1 MALTPEQS
9 AEVQTAMT
17 KLRGMGCAVCI
28 FMPEDVESAAEAD
41 ERNISPAAAADPPG
55 RHPTLSGGHQWSARP
70 PARTGSCRFERRRR
84 TGGDG
89 SGGGGPGGGNAV
101 RVGVKS
107 QAAAPVLR

>member
-41 ERNISPAAAADPPG
+41 ERNISPAAAADWLGENRRWIEDGMSTWGNQYIADNLPS
-55 RHPTLSGGHQWSARP
+55 SGS
-70 PARTGSCRFERRRR
+70 
-84 TGGDG
+84 
-89 SGGGGPGGGNAV
+89 
-101 RVGVKS
+101 
-107 QAAAPVLR
+107 